1 VQEVVSEVVCV
12 LGAMSLR
19 GERTTNSA
27 PRRASEMQRLEFN
40 GGRSMLTKSIAAAV
54 VLVGV
59 IVATSMSP
67 ASAAKWKHT
76 PMPCAKAEQRCI
88 ADCDKDHWCHKYQC
102 INNQTVLLPFACL
115 ETSGTCYAPHC

>member
-1 VQEVVSEVVCV
+1 
-12 LGAMSLR
+12 
-19 GERTTNSA
+19 
-27 PRRASEMQRLEFN
+27 
-40 GGRSMLTKSIAAAV
+40 MLTKSIAAAV

-59 IVATSMSP
+59 IVTTSMSP
-67 ASAAKWKHT
+67 ASAAKWKQHT
-76 PMPCAKAEQRCI
+76 PMPCAKAELRCI